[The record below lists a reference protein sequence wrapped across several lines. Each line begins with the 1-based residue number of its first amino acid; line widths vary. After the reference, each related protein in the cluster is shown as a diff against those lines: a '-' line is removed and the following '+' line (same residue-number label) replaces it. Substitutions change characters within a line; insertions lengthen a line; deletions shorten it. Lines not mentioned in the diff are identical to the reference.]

1 VISQPPNTEAM
12 NARLLEALDRR
23 DAGEDLSERE
33 TRIVQM
39 HAARDSC
46 PSTLELA
53 GYQVQENS
61 FERTGL

>member
-1 VISQPPNTEAM
+1 MISQPPDTEAM

-53 GYQVQENS
+53 GYQVAETIEEES
-61 FERTGL
+61 